1 VWYLLPFF
9 IKDSTFKTQR
19 LVGYS
24 VQTEI
29 AMRGWIDSFVETLSA
44 EKGFSPNTCLAYRN
58 DLEQFFAYL
67 RDSASGLL
75 RRGEKVDVRDVDNI
89 VIRSYLG
96 FLYKK
101 NKKSTIARKLSTL
114 RSFFR
119 FLVKR
124 GVISTNPA
132 ETVLTPKRGRPVP
145 NFLPVDDMFRL
156 LDGLKEVFRRLEGMK
171 GESVLALRNWAIVE
185 TLYSTGVRVAELAGM
200 DIGDV
205 DFDRGFVRVIG
216 KGNKERLAPVGEKAL
231 ACIRAYLDKRGE
243 ATGSAIQ
250 GGEPLFLNSRGGRLS
265 TRSIARLLEQ
275 VVREL
280 GLLVPISPHG
290 LRHTFATHMVECG
303 ADLRAVQELLGHA
316 SLTTTQRYT
325 HVSIDQLMEVYDRAH
340 PRR

>member
-1 VWYLLPFF
+1 MLVAYGVWT
-9 IKDSTFKTQR
+9 K
-19 LVGYS
+19 
-24 VQTEI
+24 I
-29 AMRGWIDSFVETLSA
+29 AMKGWIESFVEALSA
-44 EKGFSPNTCLAYRN
+44 EKGFSFNTCRAYRN
-58 DLEQFFAYL
+58 DLEQFSAFL
-67 RDSASGLL
+67 RDAASGLH
-75 RRGEKVDVRDVDNI
+75 RMGEKVDVRDVDDL
-89 VIRSYLG
+89 VVRSYLG

-101 NKKSTIARKLSTL
+101 NQKSTIARKLSTL

-124 GVISTNPA
+124 GVISTSPA

-145 NFLPVDDMFRL
+145 NYLPVDDMFRL
-156 LDGLKEVFRRLEGMK
+156 LNGLKEAFRRLGGMK
-171 GESVLALRNWAIVE
+171 GESVLALRNWAIIE

-216 KGNKERLAPVGEKAL
+216 KGHKERLVPVGEKAL
-231 ACIRAYLDKRGE
+231 TCIRAYLDKRGE
-243 ATGSAIQ
+243 AMGSGMQ

-275 VVREL
+275 VVRQL
-280 GLLVPISPHG
+280 GLLIPISPHG

-316 SLTTTQRYT
+316 SLATTAGYT
-325 HVSIDQLMEVYDRAH
+325 HVNIDRLMEVYDKAH

>member
-1 VWYLLPFF
+1 
-9 IKDSTFKTQR
+9 
-19 LVGYS
+19 
-24 VQTEI
+24 
-29 AMRGWIDSFVETLSA
+29 MRGWIDSFIEALSA

-58 DLEQFFAYL
+58 DLEQFSACL
-67 RDSASGLL
+67 RDSASDLL
-75 RRGEKVDVRDVDNI
+75 RRGKKVDVRDVDDM

-96 FLYKK
+96 FLYNK
-101 NKKSTIARKLSTL
+101 NKKSTIARKLSAL

-145 NFLPVDDMFRL
+145 NYLPVDEMFRV
-156 LDGLKEVFRRLEGMK
+156 LDGVK
-171 GESVLALRNWAIVE
+171 GKSVLASRNRAILE

-200 DIGDV
+200 DVGDV

-216 KGNKERLAPVGEKAL
+216 KGNKERLAPVGKKAL
-231 ACIRAYLDKRGE
+231 TCIRAYLDKRGE
-243 ATGSAIQ
+243 ATGPGIQ

-280 GLLVPISPHG
+280 GLLRPISPHG
-290 LRHTFATHMVECG
+290 VRHTFATHMLDAG
-303 ADLRAVQELLGHA
+303 ADLRVVQELLGHA
-316 SLTTTQRYT
+316 SLSTTQRYT
-325 HVSIDQLMEVYDRAH
+325 HVSIDRLMEVYDRAH